1 MSPTWHDKLSL
12 NLFILNLC
20 VNAVTSQRVD
30 QDYIFD
36 RRNRGPLGILVNNLR
51 QAGFYWTGEKPVK
64 VSRTIEFGQEYL
76 EKEKKSLLS
85 IDDADKRLLLQVSCI
100 GNSALASDTWK
111 ALSELDELGIYV
123 EHFPPG
129 ARKEWSL
136 VKADDHSELSLIAAT
151 HLGKAQNFIDCR
163 LYAPDP
169 AVGLAEAGQQE
180 LQSSWNEATQRK
192 DGKSTPAG
200 LTDELKLLNKN
211 TISRSKISQ
220 SPKRKRQASAGNNQD
235 VSASPKPLKQYSA
248 IKSAL
253 KSTTKHQP
261 DTLISPDSH
270 LAQTTICGFAS
281 AKLTYLLNEVITFHQ
296 SEKIII
302 FYEGNH
308 IAYYIAQALELIDIR
323 FLIYTGTLPERRKAA
338 YITTFNATDKFP
350 VMLMDLSQAAHGLHL
365 ASASRIWFVNPVWQ
379 PKIEAQAIKRAH
391 RIGQT
396 KPVYVETIVLKDT
409 IEDKILWR
417 RKTMSDEEHLRAE
430 KSLLDDDMTKQIIQT
445 ANFIPMATEQSEDIR
460 PYARLNQ
467 PQQLFGRVG
476 GGSRNPGNPDADLIF
491 PGDEGT
497 NTHREDQP
505 QTSITEETSRM
516 AISSLSRDQEST
528 HDDGGDNTAN
538 RPNIKKKRVNFRMTE
553 DAADTPPILGTSSS
567 HNSSNRPV
575 APIPPSK
582 PRKKVVGFALD
593 LDSQQISGDAM
604 SQPSIFGGETPI
616 PSRSVT

>member
-64 VSRTIEFGQEYL
+64 VSRTIKLGQEYL
-76 EKEKKSLLS
+76 EKEKKSLVS
-85 IDDADKRLLLQVSCI
+85 IEDADKRLLVQASCI
-100 GNSALASDTWK
+100 GGSALSSVTWK
-111 ALSELDELGIYV
+111 ALTELDELGVYV
-123 EHFPPG
+123 DHFPPG

-136 VKADDHSELSLIAAT
+136 LKADDHSEVSLMAAT
-151 HLGKAQNFIDCR
+151 HLGKAQTFIDCR

-169 AVGLAEAGQQE
+169 AMGLAEAGQQE
-180 LQSSWNEATQRK
+180 LQSSWNEAAQRK
-192 DGKSTPAG
+192 DGKSTSAG

-211 TISRSKISQ
+211 TISGSKMSQ
-220 SPKRKRQASAGNNQD
+220 SPKRKRRASAGNIQD
-235 VSASPKPLKQYSA
+235 VSTPPKPMNQHSA
-248 IKSAL
+248 IKSAM
-253 KSTTKHQP
+253 KAISKHQP
-261 DTLISPDSH
+261 DALIPADSQ

-296 SEKIII
+296 TEKIII

-396 KPVYVETIVLKDT
+396 RPVYVETIVLKDT
-409 IEDKILWR
+409 IEDKMLWR

-430 KSLLDDDMTKQIIQT
+430 KSLLDDDMMKQIIQNAT
-445 ANFIPMATEQSEDIR
+445 FIPMATEQTEDIR

-467 PQQLFGRVG
+467 PQRLFGRVG

-491 PGDEGT
+491 PGDERPDI
-497 NTHREDQP
+497 NQEDQS
-505 QTSITEETSRM
+505 QNSISKETSDI
-516 AISSLSRDQEST
+516 AISSPSRDQEST
-528 HDDGGDNTAN
+528 QQNGDNIAT
-538 RPNIKKKRVNFRMTE
+538 RPNFKKKRVNFGTTE
-553 DAADTPPILGTSSS
+553 DAANSPTILGTSSS
-567 HNSSNRPV
+567 HNSPNTP
-575 APIPPSK
+575 APTPPPK
-582 PRKKVVGFALD
+582 PRKKTVGFVMD
-593 LDSQQISGDAM
+593 IDSEKTSGENT
-604 SQPSIFGGETPI
+604 SQPSLFGGEKPTP
-616 PSRSVT
+616 SHGVT

>member
-12 NLFILNLC
+12 NLFILTLC
-20 VNAVTSQRVD
+20 VNAVTSERVD
-30 QDYIFD
+30 QDYMFD
-36 RRNRGPLGILVNNLR
+36 GRSRGSLSTLVNNLR
-51 QAGFYWTGEKPVK
+51 KAGFYWTGQKPVE
-64 VSRTIEFGQEYL
+64 VSSTIKNGQEYL
-76 EKEKKSLLS
+76 ERKEKSLVS
-85 IDDADKRLLLQVSCI
+85 IEDADKKLLVEAFCI
-100 GNSALASDTWK
+100 GSTALASDTWK
-111 ALSELDELGIYV
+111 ALTELDELGIYV
-123 EHFPPG
+123 DNFPPG

-151 HLGKAQNFIDCR
+151 HLDKARAFINGR

-169 AVGLAEAGQQE
+169 ATGLVEAGQQE
-180 LQSSWNEATQRK
+180 LQSSWDEATLRK
-192 DGKSTPAG
+192 DGDSTPAG
-200 LTDELKLLNKN
+200 LTNELKLLNKN
-211 TISRSKISQ
+211 TISGSKLSQ
-220 SPKRKRQASAGNNQD
+220 SPKRKRQASAGSKQD
-235 VSASPKPLKQYSA
+235 VSASPKSLNQQSA
-248 IKSAL
+248 IKSAM
-253 KSTTKHQP
+253 KSTSKHQP
-261 DTLISPDSH
+261 DALIPADSQ

-296 SEKIII
+296 TEKIII

-409 IEDKILWR
+409 IEDKMLWR

-430 KSLLDDDMTKQIIQT
+430 KSLLDDDMMKQIIQNAT
-445 ANFIPMATEQSEDIR
+445 FIPMATEQSKDIR

-467 PQQLFGRVG
+467 PQRLFGRVG

-491 PGDEGT
+491 PGDERPDI
-497 NTHREDQP
+497 NPKDQP
-505 QTSITEETSRM
+505 QNHTAEVSSDI
-516 AISSLSRDQEST
+516 AVSSLSRDQEST
-528 HDDGGDNTAN
+528 IQDDGESTAN
-538 RPNIKKKRVNFRMTE
+538 RPNIKKKRVSFGTIE
-553 DAADTPPILGTSSS
+553 DAANISPVLDTSSS
-567 HNSSNRPV
+567 HENSNSPAHV
-575 APIPPSK
+575 PPPK
-582 PRKKVVGFALD
+582 PRKKVVGFAMD
-593 LDSQQISGDAM
+593 VDSEQISRDEK
-604 SQPSIFGGETPI
+604 SLFGGENPT